1 MNFFGGTSKVYQ
13 KPSELRLACR
23 SGAFKGHTTGQ
34 AGGYA
39 QANIC
44 ILPKEYAYDFLLFC
58 VRNPKSCPLLH
69 VLEAGVFTFGSW
81 GKKVDIRTDLPKY
94 RLFRDGILVKELSS
108 LCAPSGDGD
117 NNEAKTLW
125 QDDFVTFVIGCSFS
139 FEESLVRGG
148 ISMRHIDQGCNVPM
162 YRTNIPTEKAGIF
175 DGPLV
180 VSMRPMSVADS
191 IRAIEITARYP
202 KAHGAPMYVCK
213 PHYSGLIST
222 TCAVPELGIEDMSKP
237 DYGDP
242 VEIKNGEVC
251 VFWACGVTPQS
262 VVLMAKPKICITHA
276 PGCMLVLDT
285 KNDELVTS

>member
-1 MNFFGGTSKVYQ
+1 MNFFGGTNKVYQ

-34 AGGYA
+34 ASGYA

-58 VRNPKSCPLLH
+58 VRNPKPCPLLY
-69 VLEAGVFTFGSW
+69 VLEAGEYTFGSW

-94 RLFRDGILVKELSS
+94 RVFQDGILRAEMDS
-108 LCAPSGDGD
+108 LCALSKDGD
-117 NNEAKTLW
+117 KGTKTLW

-148 ISMRHIDQGCNVPM
+148 VPMRHIDQGTNVPM

-175 DGPLV
+175 EGPLI
-180 VSMRPMSVADS
+180 VSMRPMSIADS
-191 IRAIEITARYP
+191 IKAIEITARYP
-202 KAHGAPMYVCK
+202 KVHGAPVYVCK

-222 TCAVPELGIEDMSKP
+222 ICAVPELGIEDMNKP

-242 VEIKNGEVC
+242 VEIRNGEVC

-262 VVLMAKPKICITHA
+262 VVQMAKPKICITHA
-276 PGCMLVLDT
+276 PGCMLVLDM
-285 KNDELVTS
+285 KNDELGTS